1 MTISIVVF
9 FFWKTV
15 TITIVVKPLKRRKK
29 NIPQIRRSRSFNQR
43 LISLSN
49 FFPCLLSVTQ
59 SVTVT
64 VTVPVT
70 VTVTVTVS
78 LYFC

>member
-15 TITIVVKPLKRRKK
+15 TITIVVKPLKRRQK

-49 FFPCLLSVTQ
+49 IFPCLLSVTQ

-70 VTVTVTVS
+70 VTAS